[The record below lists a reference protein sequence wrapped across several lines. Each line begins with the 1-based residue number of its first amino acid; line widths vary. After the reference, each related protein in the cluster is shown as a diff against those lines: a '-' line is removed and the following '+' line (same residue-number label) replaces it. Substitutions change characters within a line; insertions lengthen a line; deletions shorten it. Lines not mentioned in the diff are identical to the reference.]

1 MRRCAVTTST
11 YAKPAAAVRKFDVAD
26 EPVLER
32 GEGDLGDVAGRSHVL
47 GVGFQPGDQEHQ

>member
-1 MRRCAVTTST
+1 VTTST
-11 YAKPAAAVRKFDVAD
+11 YAKPTAAVRKFEVAD

-32 GEGDLGDVAGRSHVL
+32 GEGDLGDVAGRSHVP